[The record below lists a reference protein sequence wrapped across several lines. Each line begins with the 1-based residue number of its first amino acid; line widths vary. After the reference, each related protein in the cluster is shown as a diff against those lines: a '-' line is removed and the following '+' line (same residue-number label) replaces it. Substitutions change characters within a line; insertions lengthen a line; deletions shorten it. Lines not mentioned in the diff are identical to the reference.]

1 MSAVRACA
9 EPGCTGEIAADGYC
23 DTCGAKARP
32 PSRPAPGA
40 RQAAPAAAP
49 PDAAPAP
56 ARRLGAARPSSP
68 GPGPGPADGASA
80 AVSGGTHVSGSS
92 RSPGSRRQTRAT
104 RSTAS
109 RRTAIG
115 AGLVDVPPAPPVDPG
130 AVVLKDPEVAEN
142 KRFCS
147 NCGAP
152 VGRSRDGAPGRTSG
166 FCPACR
172 NPFDFVPKLR
182 RGEIVGRQYEV
193 MGCLAHGGLGWIY
206 LARDKAVNDRWVVL
220 KGLLDSGDQ
229 AAMAVAVAERR
240 FLAELDHPAIV
251 VIYNFITDRGAGYI
265 VMEYIGGRS
274 LKQILAVRRAANG
287 GDPDPLPVD
296 QAIAFVLA
304 IIPAFTYLHGR
315 GLLYCD
321 FKPDNLLQVGD
332 EVRLIDVGAVRRI
345 DDTTSA
351 VYGTVGF
358 QAPEIADMG
367 PSVASDVYTIGR
379 TLAVLTLD
387 FRGYQS
393 KLQHVLPDPADH
405 PVLAQF
411 DSFHRLLLKA
421 TAHHPDDRFQ
431 TAAELGEQMMGV
443 LREHV
448 ARSTGRPQAVPSGV
462 FGPVPDTDTGLAA
475 LPPLAVDA
483 SDPAAAFLANVGAGS
498 PEGIVRDIDTAVA
511 LGQVPVTVEV
521 RLRRAQALIDLADH
535 ASAAVELD
543 RVEQDDPWEWRAVWL
558 RGVSA
563 LLQGQFRPAAAAF
576 DRCRSE
582 VPGELAPKLAAA
594 AAAEGD
600 GDLAAAAA
608 LYQIVVTVDPG
619 YVTAARGLAR
629 CKAAQGDVAGAL
641 AAYDRIPGTHRAHA
655 VAQVEAVRHLVDAGR
670 FVDAAER
677 LDALPVD
684 PRRQAELEADLYESA
699 LGALSA
705 GTLAPA
711 RGDRIGGRPVDERG
725 LRRGAEDALRRLARL
740 TPDPAQRAQIVDRA
754 NAVRPRTIL

>member
-1 MSAVRACA
+1 
-9 EPGCTGEIAADGYC
+9 
-23 DTCGAKARP
+23 
-32 PSRPAPGA
+32 
-40 RQAAPAAAP
+40 
-49 PDAAPAP
+49 
-56 ARRLGAARPSSP
+56 
-68 GPGPGPADGASA
+68 
-80 AVSGGTHVSGSS
+80 
-92 RSPGSRRQTRAT
+92 
-104 RSTAS
+104 
-109 RRTAIG
+109 
-115 AGLVDVPPAPPVDPG
+115 
-130 AVVLKDPEVAEN
+130 
-142 KRFCS
+142 
-147 NCGAP
+147 
-152 VGRSRDGAPGRTSG
+152 
-166 FCPACR
+166 
-172 NPFDFVPKLR
+172 
-182 RGEIVGRQYEV
+182 

-304 IIPAFTYLHGR
+304 ILPAFTYLHGR

-332 EVRLIDVGAVRRI
+332 EVRLIDVGAVRRF

-387 FRGYQS
+387 FRGYQT
-393 KLQHVLPDPADH
+393 KLQYEMPDPADH
-405 PVLAQF
+405 PVLARF

-421 TAHHPDDRFQ
+421 TAAHPDDRFQ
-431 TAAELGEQMMGV
+431 TVAELGEQMTGV

-448 ARSTGRPQAVPSGV
+448 ALTTGRPQAVPSGL
-462 FGPVPDTDTGLAA
+462 FGPVPDDDTGLAA

-483 SDPAAAFLANVGAGS
+483 SDPAAAFLASVGAGS
-498 PEGIVRDIDTAVA
+498 PEGVVRDIDTAVA
-511 LGQVPVTVEV
+511 LAQVPVTVEV
-521 RLRRAQALIDLADH
+521 RLRRAQALIDLGDH

-543 RVEQDDPWEWRAVWL
+543 RVEEDDPWEWRAVWL

-563 LLQGQFRPAAAAF
+563 LVQGQFRPAAAAF

-594 AAAEGD
+594 AAAEGGGRPGRGGRPLPD
-600 GDLAAAAA
+600 RRHRRPRLRDRGPGPGPVPGGAGRRGRRPGRLRPHPRHPPGPRGGPGGGGAPRWSPPAASSTPPTARRPPRRPPPSGRAGGRPVRVGPRALA
-608 LYQIVVTVDPG
+608 
-619 YVTAARGLAR
+619 
-629 CKAAQGDVAGAL
+629 AGAL
-641 AAYDRIPGTHRAHA
+641 ARPRATA
-655 VAQVEAVRHLVDAGR
+655 SGAGPSTSGGCAGGR
-670 FVDAAER
+670 RTPSAAWP
-677 LDALPVD
+677 ASP
-684 PRRQAELEADLYESA
+684 PTPPSGPQSSTGPTAS
-699 LGALSA
+699 
-705 GTLAPA
+705 APA
-711 RGDRIGGRPVDERG
+711 RSCERRRRPPRGRTGDTSAASGRVRLSPVRRRRRRRRRRAPSRRG
-725 LRRGAEDALRRLARL
+725 AAGARVSRLRRGVRRGRRVLRGVRGRPAAHGRPGRDRRGRSPRPHDEGLSVPTDPVFAA
-740 TPDPAQRAQIVDRA
+740 DPARRAA
-754 NAVRPRTIL
+754 RPASTMVEGYCGVCGMKQPAARDHMEATRPTAWPR

>member
-1 MSAVRACA
+1 M
-9 EPGCTGEIAADGYC
+9 
-23 DTCGAKARP
+23 
-32 PSRPAPGA
+32 
-40 RQAAPAAAP
+40 
-49 PDAAPAP
+49 
-56 ARRLGAARPSSP
+56 
-68 GPGPGPADGASA
+68 
-80 AVSGGTHVSGSS
+80 
-92 RSPGSRRQTRAT
+92 
-104 RSTAS
+104 
-109 RRTAIG
+109 
-115 AGLVDVPPAPPVDPG
+115 PPAPPVDPG
-130 AVVLKDPEVAEN
+130 TVVLKDPTVAEN

-152 VGRSRDGAPGRTSG
+152 VGRSRDGTPGRTSG

-172 NPFDFVPKLR
+172 HPYDFVPKLK

-274 LKQILAVRRAANG
+274 LKQMLAGRRAANG

-304 IIPAFTYLHGR
+304 ILPAFTYLHGR

-332 EVRLIDVGAVRRI
+332 EVRLIDVGAVRRF

-393 KLQHVLPDPADH
+393 KLQYEIPDPADH
-405 PVLAQF
+405 PVLGRF

-421 TAHHPDDRFQ
+421 TAAHPDDRFQ
-431 TAAELGEQMMGV
+431 TVAELGEQMTGV

-448 ARSTGRPQAVPSGV
+448 ALTTGRPQVVPSGL
-462 FGPVPDTDTGLAA
+462 FGPVPDQDAGLAT

-483 SDPAAAFLANVGAGS
+483 SDPAAAFLASVGAGS
-498 PEGIVRDIDTAVA
+498 PEGVVRDIDTAVA
-511 LGQVPVTVEV
+511 LAQVPVTVEV
-521 RLRRAQALIDLADH
+521 RLRRAQALIDLDDH
-535 ASAAVELD
+535 ASAGAELD
-543 RVEQDDPWEWRAVWL
+543 RVEEEDPWEWRAVWL

-563 LLQGQFRPAAAAF
+563 LAQGRFGPAAAAF

-594 AAAEGD
+594 AAAEGA
-600 GDLAAAAA
+600 GDLAGAAA
-608 LYQIVVTVDPG
+608 LYQVVVTVDPG

-629 CKAAQGDVAGAL
+629 CRAASGDVAGAL
-641 AAYDRIPGTHRAHA
+641 AAYDRIPATHRAHA
-655 VAQVEAVRHLVDAGR
+655 VAQVDAVRTLVAAGHFADAAGR
-670 FVDAAER
+670 LE
-677 LDALPVD
+677 ALPVD
-684 PRRQAELEADLYESA
+684 PRHQAELEADLFESA
-699 LGALSA
+699 LAALAAGAL
-705 GTLAPA
+705 TPA
-711 RGDRIGGRPVDERG
+711 EGDRIGGRPLDERG

-740 TPDPAQRAQIVDRA
+740 TPDPARRTAIVDRA
-754 NAVRPRTIL
+754 NRVRPRTIL